1 MSTLISTPR
10 TTMSPIRA
18 EDWALFQRLH
28 IEPSVIALCFD
39 KPDERV
45 LRDKFESRL
54 ASWTPECDHWLCLTI
69 LDANTQQ
76 PIGITGFVLEEGKA
90 EVGYLLLPEFHG
102 QQFGT
107 ETLEAL
113 LHWAETTH
121 DLRRFSATVTEGNV
135 ASERV
140 LTKCGFELSQVIP
153 DAYQIGGK
161 HYADKIYSRQ
171 K

>member
-1 MSTLISTPR
+1 MG
-10 TTMSPIRA
+10 PIRA

-69 LDANTQQ
+69 FDANTQQ
-76 PIGITGFVLEEGKA
+76 PIGITGFVLEEDKA
-90 EVGYLLLPEFHG
+90 EVGYLLLPEVHG

-107 ETLEAL
+107 
-113 LHWAETTH
+113 
-121 DLRRFSATVTEGNV
+121 
-135 ASERV
+135 
-140 LTKCGFELSQVIP
+140 
-153 DAYQIGGK
+153 
-161 HYADKIYSRQ
+161 
-171 K
+171 